1 MHKLLNIAILIV
13 VFITFINALVYFG
26 LGVYYSFHA
35 YADIIMGRTEK
46 LPGIVLIESLD
57 RFLVGFVFI
66 IFSVGLSRLFLS
78 DTKFLQ
84 GYELPWLKIDEFTTL
99 KTILISAL
107 LVALFVAWTPTAISV
122 AQQLVPVDWTLLI
135 FPVSLLLVSIAAKFL
150 KDSH

>member
-35 YADIIMGRTEK
+35 YADIIMGRQENH
-46 LPGIVLIESLD
+46 PGIVLIESLD

-78 DTKFLQ
+78 DTKFLH
-84 GYELPWLKIDEFTTL
+84 GYELPWLKIDEFTSL

-122 AQQLVPVDWTLLI
+122 AQQLTPADWTLLI
-135 FPVSLLLVSIAAKFL
+135 FPVSLLLVAIAAKFL